1 MAFSTGGRINTNI
14 SAQQA
19 YSALNAISRE
29 HGVHQLRLATGK
41 RINSASDDPSGY
53 VISKK
58 MEARMRA
65 MTSAVDNVGDA
76 QSVYGVAEGGYQT
89 IADILVSIKEKQA
102 RAANGAMGVNE
113 LDAIASEINS
123 LASEIDDIN
132 LQTKFNGV
140 ALFKQTSGSTLYS
153 TNFQV
158 GESSSEKLLVDFT
171 AVTGATSLLSVAAGS
186 VTSANIST
194 LNVDTALN
202 TVNTAIGQI
211 GASVN
216 RLTIKESNL
225 STAITN
231 TEAAKSRIMD
241 ADVAKEQIQVSKLQ
255 ILQQTSTALLAQAN
269 SAPQNFLALFR

>member
-255 ILQQTSTALLAQAN
+255 ILQQTSTAQLAQAN

>member
-29 HGVHQLRLATGK
+29 HGIHQLRLATGK

-58 MEARMRA
+58 MDARMRA
-65 MTSAVDNVGDA
+65 MSSAVDNVGDA

-89 IADILVSIKEKQA
+89 IADILVTIKEKQA
-102 RAANGAMGVNE
+102 RAANGAMGDNE
-113 LDAIASEINS
+113 LEAIASEINS
-123 LASEIDDIN
+123 LASEIDDIAST
-132 LQTKFNGV
+132 TKFNGV
-140 ALFKQTSGSTLYS
+140 ALLSSSYS
-153 TNFQV
+153 VNFQV
-158 GESSSEKLLVDFT
+158 GESSSETLSVNFT
-171 AVTGATSLLSVAAGS
+171 ADVSSTTLLTVAAGS
-186 VTSANIST
+186 VTSVNIADLS
-194 LNVDTALN
+194 VDTALN
-202 TVNTAIGQI
+202 AVNAAIGDI
-211 GASVN
+211 GANVN

-225 STAITN
+225 TTAITN

-255 ILQQTSTALLAQAN
+255 ILQQTSTAQLAQAN